1 MTELKFPEDIAEAM
15 NEKIML
21 LDVVEAIGQSMGHAE
36 KAEAMYKAEMFK
48 AGSEIK
54 EAFKDISDQQLA
66 CTGFILSLLIGLG
79 KKLDLT
85 NDQINSVIEYTLKL
99 SDVLMDTQRKK
110 TTQ

>member
-1 MTELKFPEDIAEAM
+1 MTELKFPEDITEAM

-21 LDVVEAIGQSMGHAE
+21 LDLVEAIGQAMGHAE
-36 KAEAMYKAEMFK
+36 KAEALQEAIMFQ
-48 AGSEIK
+48 AGPKMK

-66 CTGFILSLLIGLG
+66 CTGFIFSLLIGLG

-85 NDQINSVIEYTLKL
+85 NDQINSVIEYTLNL
-99 SDVLMDTQRKK
+99 SDVLMDAQRKK